1 MMLLIPIENS
11 YICGEGHIT
20 DESEQC
26 PCGSRSLFSLAR
38 ILDRVPVQSGIDAFD
53 QEYWTLQSRIR
64 AEVEQELPSLKCL
77 LEN

>member
-11 YICGEGHIT
+11 YICAEGHLT

-26 PCGSRSLFSLAR
+26 PCGSRNLYSLAR
-38 ILDRVPVQSGIDAFD
+38 ILDRVPVQESCHVM
-53 QEYWTLQSRIR
+53 L
-64 AEVEQELPSLKCL
+64 QELPSLKCL